1 MLVAEADY
9 FASHVFPFYVSVFF
23 FFKLL
28 TIILILL
35 ESFYLRVLL
44 DDL

>member
-1 MLVAEADY
+1 MLVAEAAY
-9 FASHVFPFYVSVFF
+9 FASHVFPCCVAVFF